1 MGAPA
6 TTTGAPARA
15 RRTRTG
21 IGNAPPVPDQVVP
34 LPDFSGSEPCRAQPE
49 RFFHDSYNTSRPEIR
64 AALFDCRHCPLAPA
78 CLAWAL
84 ANPELSI
91 DGIWGATTP
100 RQRSVLRTRIRARLT
115 DAQAKAAYRRAH
127 TTTLAS

>member
-1 MGAPA
+1 MGARA
-6 TTTGAPARA
+6 TTGASAQA

-21 IGNAPPVPDQVVP
+21 SGNAPPVPDQVVP
-34 LPDFSGSEPCRAQPE
+34 LPHFTGSEPCRAQPE

-64 AALFDCRHCPLAPA
+64 SALKQCRHCPLAPA
-78 CLAWAL
+78 CLVWAL
-84 ANPELSI
+84 ANPELAT

-115 DAQAKAAYRRAH
+115 DTEANAAFRRAS
-127 TTTLAS
+127 TTVLAA